1 MSGYW
6 IGWSNSQVKILKIGR
21 KWEMRLSYFQD
32 VSDNIEEQQDL
43 ISDKCIDGAS
53 VDILYLYWFISPA
66 MNIFSN
72 A

>member
-1 MSGYW
+1 M
-6 IGWSNSQVKILKIGR
+6 KILKIGR

-53 VDILYLYWFISPA
+53 VDILYLY
-66 MNIFSN
+66 
-72 A
+72 